1 MLKLPLGRASAHAVI
16 VALLVAACVPAA
28 DAPIPPGY
36 EAQVPSARASLVDN
50 AEGLIAP
57 RLAFVAARC
66 FANGG
71 LVLVF
76 REAGSTD
83 PRDVAFAMQ
92 GAGAIADA
100 WSGGFGQ
107 EGMEEEV
114 AFNFGGIDEVPCPR
128 RASG

>member
-1 MLKLPLGRASAHAVI
+1 MQKLRLVCVSAQAAI
-16 VALLVAACVPAA
+16 VAALLAACLPAA

-36 EAQVPSARASLVDN
+36 EAQVASARASLIDN
-50 AEGLIAP
+50 AEQLVPP
-57 RLAFVAARC
+57 RLEFVAARC

-83 PRDVAFAMQ
+83 PGDVAFAMQ
-92 GAGAIADA
+92 GAGAVADSC
-100 WSGGFGQ
+100 SGGFGQ
-107 EGMEEEV
+107 AGMEEEV
-114 AFNFGGIDEVPCPR
+114 AFTFGGIDEVPCPR